1 MSLIAANPFVGIG
14 NMLQHPFLR
23 YAFLAGTAI
32 ALAAGLVGYFVVL
45 RQQVFTGDALSHVAF
60 TGALGALAAGIDPR
74 VGLYGAC
81 VIVALVMAAFGSR
94 GNADDAVIGIVFAWV
109 LGLGA
114 FFLTIYTTSRSGTSG
129 GTTGV
134 NVLFGSIFGLSRAQ
148 ARNSAAIA
156 VVVAVA
162 VVSLARPLVFAS
174 IDQAVAGARGV
185 PVRML
190 DFTFLALVGIT
201 AAEATRV
208 VGALLLLGLLA
219 APASAAQR
227 LTSRPFAAMWLSA
240 AIAVLSIWTGLA
252 IAYAAPRIPPS
263 FAIVAVATS
272 CYLTAILATAV
283 RGRERRLMP
292 QLIEPG
298 P

>member
-14 NMLQHPFLR
+14 HMLQHPFLR
-23 YAFLAGTAI
+23 HAFLAGTAI

-81 VIVALVMAAFGSR
+81 IIVALVMAALGSR
-94 GNADDAVIGIVFAWV
+94 GNADDTIIGIVFAWV

-114 FFLTIYTTSRSGTSG
+114 FFLTIYTTSRSATSG
-129 GTTGV
+129 GTTGA
-134 NVLFGSIFGLSRAQ
+134 NVLFGSIFGLSRGQAQ
-148 ARNSAAIA
+148 TSAAIA
-156 VVVAVA
+156 GVVAVA
-162 VVSLARPLVFAS
+162 VIFLARPLVFAS
-174 IDQAVAGARGV
+174 IDQAVAAARGV
-185 PVRML
+185 PVRLL
-190 DFTFLALVGIT
+190 DFAFLALVGIT
-201 AAEATRV
+201 AAEATRA

-219 APASAAQR
+219 APAGAAQR

-252 IAYAAPRIPPS
+252 IAYAAPKIPPS
-263 FAIVAVATS
+263 FAILAVATGI
-272 CYLTAILATAV
+272 YLTAILATAV
-283 RGRERRLMP
+283 RGRARPFIP
-292 QLIEPG
+292 QPVS
-298 P
+298 PSP